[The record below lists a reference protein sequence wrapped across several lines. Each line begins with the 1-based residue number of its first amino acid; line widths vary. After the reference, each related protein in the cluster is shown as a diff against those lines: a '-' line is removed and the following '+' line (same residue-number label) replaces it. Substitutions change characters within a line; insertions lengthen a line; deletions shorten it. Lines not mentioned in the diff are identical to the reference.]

1 MGSRLTNLVVEVNNN
16 QIGIVANTLRYTR
29 GAGGRT
35 VEGVSEGNGK
45 ISQIFGQDVAEAKG
59 RVMFDV
65 HTTVENDSLVDEW
78 LRLLNGNVVTLS
90 GRDKEGND
98 VQISFTQMTIINDPE
113 FGVAADGVISL
124 EWEGNAP
131 T

>member
-1 MGSRLTNLVVEVNNN
+1 MASRLTNLVVEVNNN
-16 QIGIVANTLRYTR
+16 QIGIVANSLRYTR
-29 GAGGRT
+29 GAGGRQ

-45 ISQIFGQDVAEAKG
+45 TSQIFGQDVAEAKG
-59 RVMFDV
+59 KVMFDV
-65 HTTVENDSLVDEW
+65 HTTVDNDGLVSDW
-78 LRLLNGNVVTLS
+78 LDLLNGNVVTLS

-98 VQISFTQMTIINDPE
+98 IQLSYTQMAIINDPE
-113 FGVAADGVISL
+113 FGVAADGNISL